1 MPKDYKRHLTPVLGD
16 WEDVIEKQKGKAKPR
31 DIPTDWIYPYW
42 KERDDILMKT
52 ADEETKQAIAIR
64 YGMLGVKSAKT
75 MKIEHETEAALK
87 RQSRH
92 AEDNIVAKWGKDFK
106 NSHPNVPFTI
116 DKVAQSRSMLGGVI
130 HKSSQYRKGN
140 PDIFIQSPQ
149 AGFAGCFIEQKKS
162 DDIFYKGT
170 RILKPGSDNQHIWQ
184 SLYHADLRS
193 QGYWV
198 MFSISYEST
207 KKMTDRYMAGN
218 PYTMQVFD
226 YYCKPEDYS
235 QFNFHPSFKPV
246 KKV

>member
-1 MPKDYKRHLTPVLGD
+1 MQGGFY
-16 WEDVIEKQKGKAKPR
+16 EIEKSKSKTVPR
-31 DIPTDWIYPYW
+31 EIENSIFLSMV
-42 KERDDILMKT
+42 KERDMAWI
-52 ADEETKQAIAIR
+52 EEGKFVEHLTQR
-64 YGMLGVKSAKT
+64 HDPMSYMKSAKP
-75 MKIEHETEAALK
+75 MKIEHETEATLK
-87 RQSRH
+87 RRDRH

-106 NSHPNVPFTI
+106 ATHPNVPFTI

-149 AGFAGCFIEQKKS
+149 AGYSGCFIEQKKS
-162 DDIFYKGT
+162 EDIFYKGT

-184 SLYHADLRS
+184 SLYHADLRA

-218 PYTMQVFD
+218 PYAMQVFE
-226 YYCKPEDYS
+226 YYCKPEDYPI
-235 QFNFHPSFKPV
+235 FEFHPSFKPV